1 MEEII
6 QLREVIGKDSFFQE
20 RFSMTDKELL
30 RAIGLDD
37 RTITIGLNDEY
48 AQMMLEKKIDSY
60 LKKLVDEKKKEDMI
74 EQLKHGQESFKEKQ
88 HLIEMLK
95 SNLVYNAIKD
105 LLIRDGFS
113 YRCPTCV
120 DLSGQYGRPIQS
132 YPKYNKK

>member
-1 MEEII
+1 M
-6 QLREVIGKDSFFQE
+6 GKTLSFK
-20 RFSMTDKELL
+20 RSLGMTDKELL

-37 RTITIGLNDEY
+37 RTITIGLDNEY

-60 LKKLVDEKKKEDMI
+60 LKKLDEVKKNEDMI
-74 EQLKHGQESFKEKQ
+74 EQLKHGQLSIKEKQ

-95 SNLVYNAIKD
+95 SNLVYNVIKD

-120 DLSGQYGRPIQS
+120 DLSGQYGRAIQN
-132 YPKYNKK
+132 YPKYNKKKR

>member
-1 MEEII
+1 M
-6 QLREVIGKDSFFQE
+6 IGKDSFFQE

-60 LKKLVDEKKKEDMI
+60 LKKLDDEKKKEDMI

>member
-1 MEEII
+1 
-6 QLREVIGKDSFFQE
+6 
-20 RFSMTDKELL
+20 MTDKELL

-37 RTITIGLNDEY
+37 RTITIGLDNEY
-48 AQMMLEKKIDSY
+48 AQMMLEKKI
-60 LKKLVDEKKKEDMI
+60 KKLDEEKKKEDMI

-95 SNLVYNAIKD
+95 SNLVYNVIKD
-105 LLIRDGFS
+105 MLIRDGFS

>member
-1 MEEII
+1 M
-6 QLREVIGKDSFFQE
+6 LRNTLILVGIKMS
-20 RFSMTDKELL
+20 DKELL

-37 RTITIGLNDEY
+37 RTITIGLDDEY

-60 LKKLVDEKKKEDMI
+60 LKKLDEEKKKEDII

-95 SNLVYNAIKD
+95 SNLVYNVIKD
-105 LLIRDGFS
+105 MLIRDGFS

>member
-1 MEEII
+1 M
-6 QLREVIGKDSFFQE
+6 GKILSFK
-20 RFSMTDKELL
+20 RSLGMTDKELL

-37 RTITIGLNDEY
+37 RTITIGLDNEY

-60 LKKLVDEKKKEDMI
+60 LKKLDEEKKNEDMI

-95 SNLVYNAIKD
+95 SNLVYNVIKD

-120 DLSGQYGRPIQS
+120 DLSGQYGRAIQN
-132 YPKYNKK
+132 YPKYNKKKR

>member
-1 MEEII
+1 M
-6 QLREVIGKDSFFQE
+6 GKILSFK
-20 RFSMTDKELL
+20 RGLDMTDKELL

-60 LKKLVDEKKKEDMI
+60 LKNLDDEKKKEDMI

-88 HLIEMLK
+88 HLIGMLK
-95 SNLVYNAIKD
+95 SNLVYNVIKD